1 MSESRQD
8 PRPGRESWTVGRGDR
23 SAGPRPAGEPS
34 WFGLRRGT
42 LAALIA
48 IAVLLVPLS
57 ALSQPADSTNAGGLL
72 ARLRAKF
79 GLSQANLGE
88 VDPTSETMRFATL
101 GLKNIAVTLLW
112 DRANHYK
119 KVEDWANLS
128 ATLEQMTKLQ
138 PNFYSVWDF
147 QAHNLSYNISV
158 EFDDYRDRYAW
169 VMKGIEFLRQG
180 ISFNTRE
187 PRLLGRMGWF
197 IGQKIGKSDEKVQ
210 FRKLFKADDDFHDRD
225 DPDRTLPER
234 DNWLV
239 AREKY
244 RAGQALADRGAP
256 LKTTPLIFHSEPMM
270 TSINHARA
278 LEEDGEFGPAA
289 KDGWKLA
296 NEELGR
302 FAERDIPTSWGVPIQ
317 LRLREAEEKRAAQL
331 AADLEQ
337 LLPGQFAA
345 AQQNR
350 KDALTADQK
359 AAIETPALDR
369 TEAQQQAAAAAESQL
384 LVTWKS
390 VARQAPADVRAKAE
404 DLAREYTEAQE
415 RATMID
421 RYRDIVNFDFWRA
434 TCEAE
439 VTEPALEA
447 RESTWR
453 ADKEFEAARLQS
465 AKQAYEQSFA
475 AWRKVLD
482 ASKVLREDP
491 LTADDIVE
499 VIDRYRKLLEQL
511 DEPFPSPFVLQD
523 VIDLVSPGG

>member
-1 MSESRQD
+1 MSEFRETSRPAAGQSWLGL
-8 PRPGRESWTVGRGDR
+8 RPG
-23 SAGPRPAGEPS
+23 
-34 WFGLRRGT
+34 T
-42 LAALIA
+42 LVALVA

-57 ALSQPADSTNAGGLL
+57 ALSQPADSTNPGGFL

-158 EFDDYRDRYAW
+158 EFDDYRERYAW

-180 ISFNTRE
+180 IAYNSRE

-197 IGQKIGKSDEKVQ
+197 IGQKIGKADEKTQ
-210 FRKLFKADDDFHDRD
+210 YRRLFKADDDFHDRD
-225 DPDRTLPER
+225 NPDRTLPER

-239 AREKY
+239 GREKF

-270 TSINHARA
+270 AAINYARA
-278 LEEDGEFGPAA
+278 LEEEGEFGPTA

-296 NEELGR
+296 NEELTR
-302 FAERDIPTSWGVPIQ
+302 YAERDIPTSWGVPIQ

-331 AADLEQ
+331 ADELEK

-345 AQQNR
+345 LQESRRQT
-350 KDALTADQK
+350 LTAEQK
-359 AAIETPALDR
+359 EAIDTPVMDR
-369 TEAQQQAAAAAESQL
+369 TDAQQQAAATADNQL
-384 LVTWKS
+384 LVTWKM
-390 VARQAPADVRAKAE
+390 VARQAPAEVRARAE
-404 DLAREYTEAQE
+404 QLARDHTEAQE

-421 RYRDIVNFDFWRA
+421 RYRDIVNFDFWKA
-434 TCEAE
+434 SCEAE
-439 VTEPALEA
+439 VTEPALKA
-447 RESTWR
+447 RESNWR
-453 ADKEFEAARLQS
+453 AEREFDAARLQS
-465 AKQAYEQSFA
+465 AKQAYEESFA
-475 AWRKVLD
+475 AWRQVLD
-482 ASKVLREDP
+482 ASRLLREDP
-491 LTADDIVE
+491 LTAEDIAE
-499 VIDRYRKLLEQL
+499 VVDRYRKLLEQL
-511 DEPFPSPFVLQD
+511 DEPFPQPFVLQD
-523 VIDLVSPGG
+523 VLDLAPARP

>member
-1 MSESRQD
+1 MTAPQPGSRTDQTWLGL
-8 PRPGRESWTVGRGDR
+8 RPG
-23 SAGPRPAGEPS
+23 
-34 WFGLRRGT
+34 T
-42 LAALIA
+42 LLALVA
-48 IAVLLVPLS
+48 IAVLLVQLS
-57 ALSQPADSTNAGGLL
+57 GLSQPADSTGSGGLL
-72 ARLRAKF
+72 ARLRSTY

-138 PNFYSVWDF
+138 PNFYTVWDF
-147 QAHNLSYNISV
+147 QAHNLSYNTSV
-158 EFDDYRDRYAW
+158 EFDDYHDRYAW

-180 ISFNTRE
+180 IAYNARE

-197 IGQKIGKSDEKVQ
+197 IGQKIGKADEKVQ
-210 FRKLFKADDDFHDRD
+210 YRRLFKADDDFHDRD

-239 AREKY
+239 GRQKY
-244 RAGQALADRGAP
+244 RAGQALVDRGAP

-270 TSINHARA
+270 TAINYARA

-296 NEELGR
+296 NEELAR
-302 FAERDIPTSWGVPIQ
+302 FAERDISTSWGVPIQ
-317 LRLREAEEKRAAQL
+317 LRLRESEEKRAAGI
-331 AADLEQ
+331 ATELEN
-337 LLPGQFAA
+337 LLPGQFAKLEESRRA
-345 AQQNR
+345 
-350 KDALTADQK
+350 ALTDDQRK
-359 AAIETPALDR
+359 ALEVPLMER
-369 TEAQQQAAAAAESQL
+369 NEAQQLAASAAEGQL
-384 LVTWKS
+384 TVTWKM
-390 VARQAPADVRAKAE
+390 VARQAPPEVRAKAE
-404 DLAREYTEAQE
+404 ELAREYTEARE
-415 RATMID
+415 RSEMID
-421 RYRDIVNFDFWRA
+421 RYRDIVNFDFWKA
-434 TCEAE
+434 CCEAE
-439 VTEPALEA
+439 VTEPALKA

-453 ADKEFEAARLQS
+453 ADTEFAAARLQS
-465 AKQAYEQSFA
+465 ARQAYEESFA
-475 AWRKVLD
+475 AWREVLD

-499 VIDRYRKLLEQL
+499 VVGRYRQLLEQL

-523 VIDLVSPGG
+523 VIDRSSPQP